1 MLKEAVLK
9 ATMLKFSHLLM
20 AAMFTATLLACSV
33 PSMQQISNP
42 ATTSESKTAVP
53 THTTTSY
60 ILAEPLPNKQLRIS
74 ITAKEKSLRINNCN
88 ESITVALFEKDKKD
102 VVWGGVSDACR
113 SLDMII
119 PQGATLSFITKIDDS
134 SQPLDLNKNYQ
145 AQIFGL
151 TYDPNITTNPIT
163 SAENLSNEFKLI
175 P

>member
-1 MLKEAVLK
+1 
-9 ATMLKFSHLLM
+9 MLKFSHLLM
-20 AAMFTATLLACSV
+20 VAMFAVTLLACSV
-33 PSMQQISNP
+33 PSMQQSSNP

-60 ILAEPLPNKQLRIS
+60 ILAEPLPNKKLRIS

-119 PQGATLSFITKIDDS
+119 PQGATLTFERQITESHFPINLNGTYRVGTALSYNPNLKNSEIAE
-134 SQPLDLNKNYQ
+134 DLR
-145 AQIFGL
+145 
-151 TYDPNITTNPIT
+151 
-163 SAENLSNEFKLI
+163 LSNPVKLI

>member
-1 MLKEAVLK
+1 MLK

-20 AAMFTATLLACSV
+20 VAMFAVTLLACSV
-33 PSMQQISNP
+33 PSIMQQSSNP

-53 THTTTSY
+53 THNTTSY
-60 ILAEPLPNKQLRIS
+60 ILAEPLPNKELRIS

-163 SAENLSNEFKLI
+163 SAESLSNEFKLI

>member
-60 ILAEPLPNKQLRIS
+60 ILAEPLPNKKLRIS
-74 ITAKEKSLRINNCN
+74 ISTLR
-88 ESITVALFEKDKKD
+88 
-102 VVWGGVSDACR
+102 
-113 SLDMII
+113 
-119 PQGATLSFITKIDDS
+119 
-134 SQPLDLNKNYQ
+134 
-145 AQIFGL
+145 
-151 TYDPNITTNPIT
+151 
-163 SAENLSNEFKLI
+163 
-175 P
+175 

>member
-1 MLKEAVLK
+1 MLKEKVLK
-9 ATMLKFSHLLM
+9 VRHLLM
-20 AAMFTATLLACSV
+20 VAMFAVTLLACSV
-33 PSMQQISNP
+33 PSMQQSSNP
-42 ATTSESKTAVP
+42 ATTSESKPAVP
-53 THTTTSY
+53 THTTTSTSY
-60 ILAEPLPNKQLRIS
+60 ILAEPLPNKKLRIS

-145 AQIFGL
+145 AQLFGL
-151 TYDPNITTNPIT
+151 TYDPNITTNRIT
-163 SAENLSNEFKLI
+163 STENLSNEFKLI

>member
-1 MLKEAVLK
+1 MLKETVLK
-9 ATMLKFSHLLM
+9 VRHLLM
-20 AAMFTATLLACSV
+20 VAMFAVTLLACSV
-33 PSMQQISNP
+33 PSMQQSSNTT
-42 ATTSESKTAVP
+42 TTSESKPVVP
-53 THTTTSY
+53 TYTTTSY

-74 ITAKEKSLRINNCN
+74 ITAKEKNLRINNCN
-88 ESITVALFEKDKKD
+88 ESITFALFEKDKKD

>member
-1 MLKEAVLK
+1 MYRLNVSLI
-9 ATMLKFSHLLM
+9 
-20 AAMFTATLLACSV
+20 TAILAINLLACSS
-33 PSMQQISNP
+33 PSIEQSSNP
-42 ATTSESKTAVP
+42 TKTPEPITAVQ
-53 THTTTSY
+53 TYTTTSY
-60 ILAEPLPNKQLRIS
+60 VLAEPLPDKRLKIS

-88 ESITVALFEKDKKD
+88 EFITVALFEKNKKD

-134 SQPLDLNKNYQ
+134 SQPLNLNKNYQ

-151 TYDPNITTNPIT
+151 TYDPNITTKPVT

>member
-1 MLKEAVLK
+1 
-9 ATMLKFSHLLM
+9 MLKFSHLLM
-20 AAMFTATLLACSV
+20 VAMFAVTLLACSV
-33 PSMQQISNP
+33 PSMQQSSNP

-60 ILAEPLPNKQLRIS
+60 ILAEPLPNKKLRIS
-74 ITAKEKSLRINNCN
+74 IIAKEKSLRINNCN

-119 PQGATLSFITKIDDS
+119 PQGATLTFERQITESHFPINLNGTYRVGTALSYNPNLKNSEIAE
-134 SQPLDLNKNYQ
+134 DLR
-145 AQIFGL
+145 
-151 TYDPNITTNPIT
+151 
-163 SAENLSNEFKLI
+163 LSNTVKLI

>member
-1 MLKEAVLK
+1 M
-9 ATMLKFSHLLM
+9 
-20 AAMFTATLLACSV
+20 
-33 PSMQQISNP
+33 
-42 ATTSESKTAVP
+42 
-53 THTTTSY
+53 
-60 ILAEPLPNKQLRIS
+60 
-74 ITAKEKSLRINNCN
+74 RINNCN

-163 SAENLSNEFKLI
+163 STESLSNEFKLI

>member
-1 MLKEAVLK
+1 MLKEKVLK
-9 ATMLKFSHLLM
+9 VRHLLM
-20 AAMFTATLLACSV
+20 VAMFAVTLLTCSV
-33 PSMQQISNP
+33 PSMQQSSNP
-42 ATTSESKTAVP
+42 ATTSESKPAVP
-53 THTTTSY
+53 TYTTTSTSY
-60 ILAEPLPNKQLRIS
+60 ILAEPLPNKKLRIS